1 MISLRAVRGITL
13 AVCAAGIAG
22 MIVTSVQGHNGAA
35 ITFGLITA
43 VAILCSM
50 VATAVAADT
59 TRRVG
64 DRDTAAD
71 AVASPQVESLAAMVE
86 DNVQRMVA
94 AGVDEDAVRVLVGE
108 SVRLGRALGATL
120 GPASP

>member
-1 MISLRAVRGITL
+1 MISLRAVRGITV
-13 AVCAAGIAG
+13 AICVAGIVG

-59 TRRVG
+59 TSRIG
-64 DRDTAAD
+64 GRDTATD

-94 AGVDEDAVRVLVGE
+94 AGVDEDAIRVLVGE
-108 SVRLGRALGATL
+108 SVRLGRALAATL
-120 GPASP
+120 GRASP